1 MNFPMPL
8 ISGIIVFS
16 MPLAL
21 GVYWL
26 FGNILQILQQL
37 FISNKIKRDAEK
49 ETLALDKGGK

>member
-1 MNFPMPL
+1 MNFTMPL